1 MFLHRAPR
9 HRWLLTGLLLFFV
22 ALSSRPSFAQQNA
35 NARQAR
41 QMFDKTYQMV
51 FGPQGSTLHYA
62 VNIIGIYKTEG
73 TIWYK
78 GKKSKFVDE
87 KLNVW
92 CDGKD
97 YWMVNRKKK
106 TVTVYD
112 ATSEERDKYSTKFT
126 FQPDNYN
133 YSIKADDKHYI
144 ITLKAKKKVKGIK
157 EATAYLNKKT
167 RYPESVRVKAGV
179 FHTTI
184 RISNFQSGDISDATF
199 VFPKKK
205 YEGYQLIDKR

>member
-1 MFLHRAPR
+1 MLA
-9 HRWLLTGLLLFFV
+9 LLLSACPV
-22 ALSSRPSFAQQNA
+22 QEGHAQQNA

-41 QMFDKTYQMV
+41 KMFDQVYQTV

-78 GKKSKFVDE
+78 GKKSRFSDE
-87 KLNVW
+87 KLDVW

-106 TVTVYD
+106 TLTVYD

-126 FQPDNYN
+126 FEPDNYN
-133 YSIKADDKHYI
+133 YSIKADDSHYI
-144 ITLKAKKKVKGIK
+144 ITMKAKRGAKGIK
-157 EATAYLNKKT
+157 EAVATLNKRT
-167 RYPESVRVKAGV
+167 RHPESLRIKVGV

-184 RISNFQSGDISDATF
+184 RISHFKSGNIDDAVF
-199 VFPKKK
+199 VFPKAK
-205 YEGYQLIDKR
+205 YKGYELIDKRKH